1 MAIPRQL
8 PNAITV
14 ARIPLAVVFF
24 VLLLVGGTYGLAD
37 LTVRWIAA
45 VLFIVAI
52 STDWVDGYL
61 ARRYDIVSDFGK
73 LWDPIADKLLTGAGF
88 VGLAILGEVSWWIV
102 AVILVREWGITI
114 HRLVVA
120 SEHVVAAAWM
130 GKIKTAFQGV
140 ALGWALLPLHVFIGL
155 GPWTVVTTV
164 LMVIVLVLTVVS
176 GIDYIVAQVRGARQS
191 RGAERRRPRR

>member
-8 PNAITV
+8 PNAITI

-24 VLLLVGGTYGLAD
+24 VLLLLGGTYGLAD
-37 LTVRWIAA
+37 IAVRWIAA

-88 VGLAILGEVSWWIV
+88 IGLAVLGELQWWIV
-102 AVILVREWGITI
+102 IVILIREWGITV
-114 HRLVVA
+114 HRLMVA
-120 SEHVVAAAWM
+120 KEHVVAAAWM
-130 GKIKTAFQGV
+130 GKIKTAVQGV
-140 ALGWALLPLHVFIGL
+140 ALSWALLPLYVLIGVEAWVL
-155 GPWTVVTTV
+155 VTVVLMIVV
-164 LMVIVLVLTVVS
+164 LILTVAS
-176 GIDYIVAQVRGARQS
+176 GIDYIVAQVRGARHA
-191 RGAERRRPRR
+191 R

>member
-8 PNAITV
+8 PNAITI

-24 VLLLVGGTYGLAD
+24 VLLLLGGTYGVPDLA
-37 LTVRWIAA
+37 VRWISAI
-45 VLFIVAI
+45 LFIFAI

-61 ARRYDIVSDFGK
+61 ARRYEIVSDFGK

-88 VGLAILGEVSWWIV
+88 IGLAILGEVSWWIV
-102 AVILVREWGITI
+102 AIILVREWGITI
-114 HRLVVA
+114 HRLMIVN
-120 SEHVVAAAWM
+120 EHVVAAAWM

-164 LMVIVLVLTVVS
+164 LMIIVLVLTVVS
-176 GIDYIVAQVRGARQS
+176 GIDYIV
-191 RGAERRRPRR
+191 

>member
-102 AVILVREWGITI
+102 VIILVREWGITI

-155 GPWTVVTTV
+155 SPWTVVTTV

-191 RGAERRRPRR
+191 R

>member
-8 PNAITV
+8 PNAITI

-24 VLLLVGGTYGLAD
+24 VLLMLGGTYGLPEEG
-37 LTVRWIAA
+37 LRWAA
-45 VLFIVAI
+45 GILFIVAI

-61 ARRYDIVSDFGK
+61 ARKYDIVSDFGK

-88 VGLAILGEVSWWIV
+88 IGLASLGELQWWIV
-102 AVILVREWGITI
+102 AIILAREWGITV
-114 HRLVVA
+114 HRLMVA

-130 GKIKTAFQGV
+130 GKIKTAVQAV

-155 GPWTVVTTV
+155 GPWTLITAV
-164 LMVIVLVLTVVS
+164 LMIIVLILTVVS
-176 GIDYIVAQVRGARQS
+176 GIDYVIAQVRGSRQK
-191 RGAERRRPRR
+191 A

>member
-14 ARIPLAVVFF
+14 ARIPLAVIFF
-24 VLLLVGGTYGLAD
+24 VVLLLGGTYGIPDIAL
-37 LTVRWIAA
+37 RWIAG
-45 VLFIVAI
+45 VLFVVAI

-88 VGLAILGEVSWWIV
+88 IGLAILGELNWWLVI
-102 AVILVREWGITI
+102 VILIREWGITV
-114 HRLVVA
+114 HRLMVA

-130 GKIKTAFQGV
+130 GKIKTAVQGV
-140 ALGWALLPLHVFIGL
+140 ALSWALLPLHVVIGL
-155 GPWTVVTTV
+155 GPWTLITAI
-164 LMVIVLVLTVVS
+164 LMVAVLVLTVAS
-176 GIDYIVAQVRGARQS
+176 GIDYIIAQVRGS
-191 RGAERRRPRR
+191 RRTS

>member
-102 AVILVREWGITI
+102 VIILVREWGITI

-130 GKIKTAFQGV
+130 GKIKTAFQG
-140 ALGWALLPLHVFIGL
+140 IGL

-191 RGAERRRPRR
+191 R